1 MNAVLENE
9 VLLRLSVFGGLF
21 FLMAVLETLAPR
33 RARRFPRGQR
43 WFSNLGVMVLGA
55 LLARLVLPWV
65 PVSVAYYAQS
75 NGIGVLSQFSIPLV
89 YSLVVGVL
97 ALDFLIYV
105 QHVVLHKVPLLW
117 RLHRLHHA
125 DLDYDVTTG
134 VRFHPLEIL
143 LSLLYKMGLVLIL
156 GIDPVAV
163 IIFEVILNGMAMFNH
178 ANFNLPLGVDKIL
191 RLIFVTPDV
200 HRVHHS
206 SIVKETDSNFGFNI
220 SLWDRIFGT
229 YVAQPKEGHENMEIG
244 LSYFREPDQLTLVQ
258 MLVQPFKN
266 LKTKP

>member
-1 MNAVLENE
+1 MNAILENE
-9 VLLRLSVFGGLF
+9 VLIRLSVFGGLF
-21 FLMAVLETLAPR
+21 LLMVVLETLAPR
-33 RARRFPRGQR
+33 RKRSFPRGQR
-43 WFSNLGVMVLGA
+43 WFSNLGIMVVGA
-55 LLARLVLPWV
+55 LLARLMLPWV

-75 NGIGVLSQFSIPLV
+75 NGIGLMSQFSLPMV
-89 YSLVVGVL
+89 YGLIAGVL

-105 QHVVLHKVPLLW
+105 QHVALHKVPLLW

-143 LSLLYKMGLVLIL
+143 LSLLYKMALILVL

-178 ANFNLPLGVDKIL
+178 ANFNLPIGLDKIL
-191 RLIFVTPDV
+191 RLVFVTPDV

-206 SIVKETDSNFGFNI
+206 SIMQETDSNFGFNI
-220 SLWDRIFGT
+220 CLWDRIFRT
-229 YVAQPKEGHENMEIG
+229 YVAQPREGHENMEIG
-244 LSYFREPDQLTLVQ
+244 LSYFREPDQLTLGQ
-258 MLVQPFKN
+258 MLIQPFK
-266 LKTKP
+266 KPKKNS

>member
-1 MNAVLENE
+1 MNAILENE

-21 FLMAVLETLAPR
+21 LLMAILETLAPR
-33 RARRFPRGQR
+33 RKRRFLRRQR
-43 WFSNLGVMVLGA
+43 WFSNFGIMILGA
-55 LLARLVLPWV
+55 LLARFVLPWV
-65 PVSVAYYAQS
+65 PVSVGYYAQS
-75 NGIGVLSQFSIPLV
+75 NGIGLLSHFSIPTL
-89 YSLVVGVL
+89 YSLIAGVL
-97 ALDFLIYV
+97 ILDFMIYV
-105 QHVVLHKVPLLW
+105 QHIILHKVPILW

-143 LSLLYKMGLVLIL
+143 LSLLYKMVLVLIL
-156 GIDPVAV
+156 GIDPIAV
-163 IIFEVILNGMAMFNH
+163 IVFEVILNGMAMFNH

-220 SLWDRIFGT
+220 SLWDRIFRT
-229 YVAQPKEGHENMEIG
+229 YVDQPKEGHENMEIG
-244 LSYFREPDQLTLVQ
+244 LSYFRQPDQLTLGQ
-258 MLVQPFKN
+258 MLIQPFK
-266 LKTKP
+266 KPKKNS